1 MELRLLFGL
10 QMEDLECPD
19 ALWVIT
25 GPLQGERSE
34 RYIMR
39 RTWLLAL
46 KTEGENHKPG
56 TQTELEAGQGKR
68 TTIPIATR
76 KRQPWC
82 CLHVS
87 PTEVRGLLKE
97 AQINQSGLSGPL
109 SLRWFLA
116 AAENTKQLRC
126 HGQWGDSPGS
136 EDLGWPWTKGRFL

>member
-1 MELRLLFGL
+1 
-10 QMEDLECPD
+10 
-19 ALWVIT
+19 
-25 GPLQGERSE
+25 
-34 RYIMR
+34 MR

-56 TQTELEAGQGKR
+56 TRTELEAGQGNR

-87 PTEVRGLLKE
+87 PTVHVSPTEVHGLLKE
-97 AQINQSGLSGPL
+97 AQISQSGLSGPL
-109 SLRWFLA
+109 SLCWFLA

-126 HGQWGDSPGS
+126 HRQWGDSPGS
-136 EDLGWPWTKGRFL
+136 EDLGGPGQRDVFSEDT